1 MLLESSQI
9 STAPLAQ
16 VESDAKLI
24 SLWLHGRSPETQRAY
39 RRDVADFTAL
49 IGGKPL
55 ALVTVNDIQLYQD
68 AMQKRILATAT
79 IARRLGA
86 VKSLLAYGQKLGVL
100 PVNVGA
106 AVKPPTGKN
115 ALAERILTESQV
127 LTMLALEPNPRNRV
141 LLRFM
146 YATGCRVSELC
157 SLKWR
162 DLREAALGAGQVTL
176 FGKGSKT
183 RVVIFSAETWKLVRS
198 LRGTTLPDDPVFC
211 SRKHSGHL
219 KPAQVH
225 RIVAAAGKRAGIEGN
240 VSPHWLRH
248 SHASHALERNTPIH
262 LVQATL
268 GHSSVATTGRY
279 LHARPTDGSALHLA
293 V

>member
-9 STAPLAQ
+9 STVPLAQ

-24 SLWLHGRSPETQRAY
+24 SLWLHGRSLETQRAY

-157 SLKWR
+157 ALKWR

-183 RVVIFSAETWKLVRS
+183 RVVIFSAETWKLVRA
-198 LRGTTLPDDPVFC
+198 LRGTSLPDDPVFC

-279 LHARPTDGSALHLA
+279 LHARPTDSSALHLA